1 MRFVPESVLGMAQ
14 TIEPAVDATKA
25 HATQITNVGF
35 DPSHAGQDYGAEG
48 QKLAAGV
55 DGVVAMLH
63 SWSDASQATAGVL
76 RQAVALTVSTDQDNR
91 DQIDGSADG
100 STRP

>member
-14 TIEPAVDATKA
+14 TIEPAVEATKA
-25 HATQITNVGF
+25 HATQIANVGF
-35 DPSHAGQDYGAEG
+35 EPSHAGQDYAAEG
-48 QKLAAGV
+48 QRIAAGV
-55 DGVVAMLH
+55 DGLVTMLH

-91 DQIDGSADG
+91 AGIADSSDG
-100 STRP
+100 STRG